1 MKKKSWLRQFAGK
14 FRKKKKSTFFTKD
27 ALAGRGYKIGDFTY
41 GNPTVFHWDEP
52 VTLEIGKFCS
62 IAQEV
67 SIFLGGNHRIDWVT
81 TYPFN
86 AIHYTFPTGKGIQG
100 HPDTKGDIIIGNDV
114 WIGYGANIMSGVK
127 IGDGAVIGARAVVSR
142 DVKPYEI
149 VAGNPA
155 VVIKKRFADDII
167 DKLLEL
173 KWWNLPLD
181 EIHEIVP
188 LLMTDPD
195 SFFKNYKTKSK
206 LK

>member
-1 MKKKSWLRQFAGK
+1 MNHKNWIKRLAGRL
-14 FRKKKKSTFFTKD
+14 RKKKKSTFFTKD
-27 ALAGRGYKIGDFTY
+27 ALAGRGYKIGDFSY

-67 SIFLGGNHRIDWVT
+67 CIFLGGNHRTDWVS
-81 TYPFN
+81 TYPFS
-86 AIHYTFPTGKGIQG
+86 AIHYTFPKGKGIPG
-100 HPDTKGDIIIGNDV
+100 HPASKGDIIIGNDV
-114 WIGYGANIMSGVK
+114 WIGYGACIMSGVK

-155 VVIKKRFADDII
+155 VAIKKRFSDEII
-167 DKLLEL
+167 EKLLEL
-173 KWWNLPLD
+173 QWWNLPLK

-195 SFFKNYKTKSK
+195 SFLKNFKTKAN
-206 LK
+206 